1 MSEPMN
7 DLFEDIDEEEF
18 LDSIGETDFVFILD
32 ADGNL
37 KTLLMPESVQDD
49 DSVPEN
55 VLKVLKALGMESKE
69 RTLH

>member
-1 MSEPMN
+1 MN